1 MTTFPV
7 DVDVDVDVGAEAPE
21 DSEAENVVAGDWG
34 LLDEV
39 LDVETVIAV
48 KFEKEVVVDVIL
60 LTALVINPEG
70 VKGDDGKVFEPC
82 GWSSA
87 VVSISI
93 SWLLMLPIDA
103 TTWLLR
109 PHEVGVH
116 CYEMEGNIWMTLQ
129 TKGGVTMS
137 FIK

>member
-1 MTTFPV
+1 MGKLFPV
-7 DVDVDVDVGAEAPE
+7 CGDVGAEAE
-21 DSEAENVVAGDWG
+21 DVVVGDG
-34 LLDEV
+34 MLLNELLDV
-39 LDVETVIAV
+39 GTVVAV
-48 KFEKEVVVDVIL
+48 KFEREVVVDVIL

-93 SWLLMLPIDA
+93 SWLLILPINA

-109 PHEVGVH
+109 PHEVGAL
-116 CYEMEGNIWMTLQ
+116 CNEMEGRFWRTLKM
-129 TKGGVTMS
+129 KGCPTMS
-137 FIK
+137 S

>member
-1 MTTFPV
+1 MVKFPV
-7 DVDVDVDVGAEAPE
+7 CGDVPVEPVGL
-21 DSEAENVVAGDWG
+21 EAENAVVEGG
-34 LLDEV
+34 MLLNELLDAGA
-39 LDVETVIAV
+39 VIVV

-93 SWLLMLPIDA
+93 SWLLMLPINA
-103 TTWLLR
+103 TTWSRLTRLAPFVLR
-109 PHEVGVH
+109 WKRIFG
-116 CYEMEGNIWMTLQ
+116 
-129 TKGGVTMS
+129 
-137 FIK
+137 